1 MRAKPSTTGS
11 RSKKTYSI
19 PKGQLT
25 MKMMLKKMAEI
36 KATTIGS
43 REGPSDGGVD
53 GVVVEKERT
62 CISDLAKLLPGNK
75 LPCPDVDS
83 KKVGE
88 GDLSFN
94 NQNRTPKRK
103 FKDREEDFQ
112 SNCSPYAQESFYTID
127 RGRFTPKRKKAN
139 S

>member
-1 MRAKPSTTGS
+1 MYDGRKLNLVLQVVEVRKLAAFRKD
-11 RSKKTYSI
+11 
-19 PKGQLT
+19 
-25 MKMMLKKMAEI
+25 
-36 KATTIGS
+36 
-43 REGPSDGGVD
+43 SDGGI
-53 GVVVEKERT
+53 GVVVEEKEST
-62 CISDLAKLLPGNK
+62 CISGLAKLLPGNK
-75 LPCPDVDS
+75 LPCPDVNT
-83 KKVGE
+83 KQVGE